1 MQRFFDIL
9 FSGIAII
16 ILSPIL
22 IIIMTVLL
30 LTGEHKVFYFQKR
43 IGKCGKPFY
52 LFKFVTMVTNA
63 EKMGLGD
70 ITVRNDIRVLPVGK
84 VLRITKLNELPQ
96 LLNIFLGHM
105 SVIGPRPLLEDGY
118 NCYSAQVKNMIDQVL
133 PGLSGIGSIVFRDEE
148 EILSLVDD
156 PKYFLDTVI
165 SSYKGELEVWYVKNR
180 CIVLYFKLIILTAV
194 SVINSKSNL
203 YRRWLKNLPPIP
215 DALKQY
221 IY

>member
-9 FSGIAII
+9 FSGVAIV

-22 IIIMTVLL
+22 TIITIVLL
-30 LTGEHKVFYFQKR
+30 FTGEHKVLYFQRR
-43 IGKCGKPFY
+43 IGKYGKPFY

-70 ITVRNDIRVLPVGK
+70 ITVRNDVRVLPVGK

-105 SVIGPRPLLEDGY
+105 SVIGPRPLLESGY
-118 NCYSAQVKNMIDQVL
+118 NCYSPEVKNMIDQVL

-148 EILSLVDD
+148 KILTLVDD
-156 PKYFLDTVI
+156 PKYFLNTVI
-165 SSYKGELEVWYVKNR
+165 SAYKGELEVWYVRNR
-180 CIVLYFKLIILTAV
+180 SIIL
-194 SVINSKSNL
+194 
-203 YRRWLKNLPPIP
+203 
-215 DALKQY
+215 
-221 IY
+221 